1 MSSLG
6 FGYRSA
12 MALDLRSLLEE
23 ALALPEAERALVA
36 AELLA
41 SLDDRAE
48 EHSAAA
54 ANEFARDLE
63 RRVARAASGESPG
76 IDFETAQQLLD
87 EELARG

>member
-1 MSSLG
+1 MT
-6 FGYRSA
+6 
-12 MALDLRSLLEE
+12 LDLRSLIEE
-23 ALALPEAERALVA
+23 ALALPEAERSVVA

-48 EHSAAA
+48 EHSSAAT
-54 ANEFARDLE
+54 NEFARDLE
-63 RRVARAASGESPG
+63 HRVERAASGESPG